1 MLKKWKCVVLT
12 GSFSSFRPSF
22 STFLFILLM
31 KSPITSIGFYFNL
44 MIKTIG
50 LHRYLVK
57 YIYSTLS
64 HVLAFYFILFFF
76 KSFFLAVSPISIQLS
91 LSPGK
96 RVQQCQFYNLYI
108 KTGQNSSARRHLVI
122 SKPYVFF
129 FFLQFFFLKEAC
141 KIYPEKSVVNNQQ
154 Q

>member
-91 LSPGK
+91 LTREACAVVPILQSVHQD
-96 RVQQCQFYNLYI
+96 RTEQQCSTPSSHF
-108 KTGQNSSARRHLVI
+108 KTIRI
-122 SKPYVFF
+122 F